1 MRTKCILFVLAA
13 GLWTNTMTACSPQ
26 TDGNYY
32 EANSDATVE
41 TQSGA
46 PVYQATPTAYRS
58 VCAQAGTIE
67 TFDYTAH
74 DDNGRAY
81 SKQCRVYLPYGYDS
95 SKQYDVLYLMHGF
108 YGNIRT
114 ILEGSVGGRRLQ
126 YVVDHL
132 IADGRM
138 RPMIIVTPTITDYY
152 TTSNWIKF
160 PKEVREDLIP
170 AVEGTY
176 STYSRSTSAEDLIA
190 ARNHRAFSGFSMG
203 GTTTWNMF
211 QYNLAY
217 FHTFIPISGTSWALG
232 NEAGADV
239 AAATAELLKNSITEQ
254 GYGKDD
260 FFIYAATGTNDVAYP
275 LHTHIEAMQQLTDMF
290 TYDYRPSNGNLCF
303 LLAQG
308 GRHDYDYVTDYLYVL
323 LPHLFP
329 VEGDATAITNTM
341 TDAKTSDSVLYSVSG
356 HKIGRVSQHNLPKGM
371 YVAKDRKYIV
381 R

>member
-1 MRTKCILFVLAA
+1 MMRTKNILFILAA
-13 GLWTNTMTACSPQ
+13 GLWTNTMAACSSQPDDSYLGMDSN
-26 TDGNYY
+26 TTMP
-32 EANSDATVE
+32 SD
-41 TQSGA
+41 A

-58 VCAQAGTIE
+58 TCAQAGTIE

-74 DDNGRAY
+74 DDNGNAY

-95 SKQYDVLYLMHGF
+95 SKQYDILYLMHGF

-114 ILEGSVGGRRLQ
+114 ILEGTVGGRRLQ

-160 PKEVREDLIP
+160 PKELREDLIP
-170 AVEGTY
+170 AVESKY

-190 ARNHRAFSGFSMG
+190 ARDHRAFSGFSMG
-203 GTTTWNMF
+203 GTTTWNVF
-211 QYNLAY
+211 QYDLAY
-217 FHTFIPISGTSWALG
+217 FRTFIPVSGTSWAFG

-239 AAATAELLKNSITEQ
+239 ADATAELLKKCITDQ
-254 GYGKDD
+254 GYGKED

-275 LHTHIEAMQQLTDMF
+275 LHTHIEAMQRLTDMF
-290 TYDYRPSNGNLCF
+290 TYDHRPSNGNLCF

-329 VEGDATAITNTM
+329 AEGNATAVAYTVN
-341 TDAKTSDSVLYSVSG
+341 DAKTSDSVLYSING
-356 HKIGRVSQHNLPKGM
+356 QKIGKASRQNLPKGV
-371 YVAKDRKYIV
+371 YVGKDKKYIV

>member
-1 MRTKCILFVLAA
+1 MMRTKNILFILAA
-13 GLWTNTMTACSPQ
+13 GLWTNTMAACSLQP
-26 TDGNYY
+26 DDSYLGV
-32 EANSDATVE
+32 NSNTATS
-41 TQSGA
+41 SGA
-46 PVYQATPTAYRS
+46 PVYQATPTAYCS
-58 VCAQAGTIE
+58 ACAQAGTIE

-74 DDNGRAY
+74 DDNGNAY

-95 SKQYDVLYLMHGF
+95 SKQYDILYLMHGF

-114 ILEGSVGGRRLQ
+114 ILEGTVGGRRLQ

-138 RPMIIVTPTITDYY
+138 RPIIIVTPTLTDYY

-160 PKEVREDLIP
+160 PKELREDLIP
-170 AVEGTY
+170 AVESKY

-190 ARNHRAFSGFSMG
+190 ARDHRAFSGFSMG
-203 GTTTWNMF
+203 GTTTWNVF
-211 QYNLAY
+211 QYDLAY
-217 FHTFIPISGTSWALG
+217 FRTFIPVSDTSWALG

-239 AAATAELLKNSITEQ
+239 ADATAELLKKCITDQ
-254 GYGKDD
+254 GYGKED

-275 LHTHIEAMQQLTDMF
+275 LHTHIEAMQRLTDMF
-290 TYDYRPSNGNLCF
+290 TYDHRPSNGNLCF

-329 VEGDATAITNTM
+329 AEGDATAVASTVN
-341 TDAKTSDSVLYSVSG
+341 DAKTSDSVLYSING
-356 HKIGRVSQHNLPKGM
+356 QKIGKASQQNLPKGV
-371 YVAKDRKYIV
+371 YVAKDKKYIV

>member
-1 MRTKCILFVLAA
+1 MMRTKNILFILAA
-13 GLWTNTMTACSPQ
+13 GLWTNTMAACSSQ
-26 TDGNYY
+26 
-32 EANSDATVE
+32 SDDSYLGVDSNTTV
-41 TQSGA
+41 SSDA

-58 VCAQAGTIE
+58 ACALAGTIE
-67 TFDYTAH
+67 TFDYAAH
-74 DDNGRAY
+74 DDNGNAY

-95 SKQYDVLYLMHGF
+95 SKQYDILYLMHGF

-114 ILEGSVGGRRLQ
+114 ILEGTVGGRRLQ

-160 PKEVREDLIP
+160 PKELREDLIP
-170 AVEGTY
+170 AVESKY

-190 ARNHRAFSGFSMG
+190 ARDHRAFSGFSMG
-203 GTTTWNMF
+203 GTTTWNVF
-211 QYNLAY
+211 QYDLAY
-217 FHTFIPISGTSWALG
+217 FRTFIPVSGTSWALG

-239 AAATAELLKNSITEQ
+239 ADATAELLKKCITDQ
-254 GYGKDD
+254 GYGKED

-275 LHTHIEAMQQLTDMF
+275 LHTHIEAMQRLTDMF
-290 TYDYRPSNGNLCF
+290 TYDHRPSNGNLCF
-303 LLAQG
+303 LLAQD

-329 VEGDATAITNTM
+329 AEGDATAVASTVNN
-341 TDAKTSDSVLYSVSG
+341 AKTSDSVLYRING
-356 HKIGRVSQHNLPKGM
+356 QKIGKASQQNLPKGV
-371 YVAKDRKYIV
+371 YVAKDKKYIV

>member
-1 MRTKCILFVLAA
+1 MCVLAT
-13 GLWTNTMTACSPQ
+13 GLCTNAIAACTSQ
-26 TDGNYY
+26 ADDSYSG
-32 EANSDATVE
+32 ANSGITVE
-41 TQSGA
+41 TQAGA

-58 VCAQAGTIE
+58 ACAQAGTIE

-74 DDNGRAY
+74 DDNGNAY
-81 SKQCRVYLPYGYDS
+81 TKQCRVYLPYGYDS

-114 ILEGSVGGRRLQ
+114 ILEGTVGGRKLQ

-152 TTSNWIKF
+152 TTNNWIKF

-170 AVEGTY
+170 AIEGKY

-217 FHTFIPISGTSWALG
+217 FRTFIPISGTSWALG

-239 AAATAELLKNSITEQ
+239 ADATAELLKNSITEQ

-275 LHTHIEAMQQLTDMF
+275 LHTHIEAMQRLTDMF

-323 LPHLFP
+323 LPHLFAA
-329 VEGDATAITNTM
+329 EGDATGIANI
-341 TDAKTSDSVLYSVSG
+341 DATQQATTASLYSINGKKVDN
-356 HKIGRVSQHNLPKGM
+356 VSQCNLSRGI
-371 YVAKDRKYIV
+371 YVAKNKKYIV
-381 R
+381 K

>member
-1 MRTKCILFVLAA
+1 MRTRSILFILAA
-13 GLWTNTMTACSPQ
+13 GLCTNTLVACSSQ
-26 TDGNYY
+26 ADDSFSG
-32 EANSDATVE
+32 ENSNATEE
-41 TQSGA
+41 TLTGT

-58 VCAQAGTIE
+58 ACAQPGTVE

-74 DDNGRAY
+74 DDNGNAY

-95 SKQYDVLYLMHGF
+95 SKPYDVLYLMHGF

-114 ILEGSVGGRRLQ
+114 ILEGTVGGRKLQ
-126 YVVDHL
+126 NVVDHL

-152 TTSNWIKF
+152 TTDNWIKF

-170 AVEGTY
+170 AIEGKY

-190 ARNHRAFSGFSMG
+190 ARDHRAFSGFSMG

-217 FHTFIPISGTSWALG
+217 FHTFIPISGTCWALA

-239 AAATAELLKNSITEQ
+239 ADATAELLKKSVTEQ

-260 FFIYAATGTNDVAYP
+260 FFVYAATGTNDVAYP
-275 LHTHIEAMQQLTDMF
+275 LHTHIEAMQRRADMF
-290 TYDYRPSNGNLCF
+290 VYDYRPSNGNLCL
-303 LLAQG
+303 LLARG
-308 GRHDYDYVTDYLYVL
+308 GQHNYDWVTDYLYLL

-329 VEGDATAITNTM
+329 AE
-341 TDAKTSDSVLYSVSG
+341 SE
-356 HKIGRVSQHNLPKGM
+356 
-371 YVAKDRKYIV
+371 
-381 R
+381 

>member
-1 MRTKCILFVLAA
+1 MRIKSILYVLAT
-13 GLWTNTMTACSPQ
+13 GLCINTIGACTSQ
-26 TDGNYY
+26 ADDIYSG
-32 EANSDATVE
+32 ANSDIAE
-41 TQSGA
+41 GTQTGA
-46 PVYQATPTAYRS
+46 PVYQTTPTAYRS
-58 VCAQAGTIE
+58 ACAQAGTIE

-74 DDNGRAY
+74 DDDGNAY
-81 SKQCRVYLPYGYDS
+81 TKQCRVYLPYGYDS
-95 SKQYDVLYLMHGF
+95 SKQYDILYLMHGF

-114 ILEGSVGGRRLQ
+114 ILEGTVGGRRLQ

-170 AVEGTY
+170 AIEGKY
-176 STYSRSTSAEDLIA
+176 STYSSSTSAEDLIA

-217 FHTFIPISGTSWALG
+217 FHTFIPVSGTSWALG

-239 AAATAELLKNSITEQ
+239 AEATAELLKNCIAEQ

-275 LHTHIEAMQQLTDMF
+275 LHTHIEAMQRLTDMF
-290 TYDYRPSNGNLCF
+290 TYDYRPSNGNLSL

-308 GRHDYDYVTDYLYVL
+308 GRHNYDYVTDYLYVL

-329 VEGDATAITNTM
+329 VEGDATAITQTV
-341 TDAKTSDSVLYSVSG
+341 TDAQTSDSALYSVSG
-356 HKIGRVSQHNLPKGM
+356 QKMVKATRHNLSKGL
-371 YVAKDRKYIV
+371 YVAKTKNI
-381 R
+381 

>member
-1 MRTKCILFVLAA
+1 MRTKSFLFVLAA
-13 GLWTNTMTACSPQ
+13 GLWANTIAACSSQPDDSHINSNTTME
-26 TDGNYY
+26 TD
-32 EANSDATVE
+32 
-41 TQSGA
+41 A
-46 PVYQATPTAYRS
+46 PVYQATPTSYRS
-58 VCAQAGTIE
+58 ACAQAGAIE

-74 DDNGRAY
+74 DDNGNAY

-95 SKQYDVLYLMHGF
+95 SKQYDILYLMHGF

-114 ILEGSVGGRRLQ
+114 ILEGTVGGRRLQ

-160 PKEVREDLIP
+160 PKELREDLIP
-170 AVEGTY
+170 AVESKY

-190 ARNHRAFSGFSMG
+190 ARDHRAFSGFSMG
-203 GTTTWNMF
+203 GTTTWNVF
-211 QYNLAY
+211 QYDLAY
-217 FHTFIPISGTSWALG
+217 FRTFIPISGTCWALG

-239 AAATAELLKNSITEQ
+239 ADATAELLKNCITEQ
-254 GYGKDD
+254 GYGKED

-275 LHTHIEAMQQLTDMF
+275 LHTHIEAMQRLTDMF

-329 VEGDATAITNTM
+329 AEGDAASVKYTM
-341 TDAKTSDSVLYSVSG
+341 TDAKTSDSVLYNVSG
-356 HKIGRVSQHNLPKGM
+356 QKIENASMHNLPKGV
-371 YVAKDRKYIV
+371 YVAKGKKFVV

>member
-1 MRTKCILFVLAA
+1 MMRTKNILFILAA
-13 GLWTNTMTACSPQ
+13 GLWTNTMAACSSQP
-26 TDGNYY
+26 DDSYLGV
-32 EANSDATVE
+32 NSNTTV
-41 TQSGA
+41 SSDA
-46 PVYQATPTAYRS
+46 PVYQTTPTTYRFA
-58 VCAQAGTIE
+58 CAQAGTIE

-74 DDNGRAY
+74 DDNGNAY

-95 SKQYDVLYLMHGF
+95 SKQYDILYLMHGF

-114 ILEGSVGGRRLQ
+114 ILEGTVGGRRLQ

-160 PKEVREDLIP
+160 PKELREDLIP
-170 AVEGTY
+170 AVESKY

-190 ARNHRAFSGFSMG
+190 ARDHRAFSGFSMG
-203 GTTTWNMF
+203 GTTTWNVF
-211 QYNLAY
+211 QYDLAY
-217 FHTFIPISGTSWALG
+217 FRTFIPVSGTSWALG

-239 AAATAELLKNSITEQ
+239 ADATAELLKKCITDQ
-254 GYGKDD
+254 GYGKED

-275 LHTHIEAMQQLTDMF
+275 LHTHIEAMQRLTDMF
-290 TYDYRPSNGNLCF
+290 TYDHRPTNGNLCF

-329 VEGDATAITNTM
+329 AEGDATAVASTVN
-341 TDAKTSDSVLYSVSG
+341 DAKTSDSVLYSING
-356 HKIGRVSQHNLPKGM
+356 QKIGKASQQNLPQGV
-371 YVAKDRKYIV
+371 YVAKDKKFIV